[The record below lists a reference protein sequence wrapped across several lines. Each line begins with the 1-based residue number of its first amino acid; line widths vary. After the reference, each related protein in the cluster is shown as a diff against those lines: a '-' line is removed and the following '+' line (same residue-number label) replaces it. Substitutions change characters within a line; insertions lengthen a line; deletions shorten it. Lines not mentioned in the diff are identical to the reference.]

1 MELKRLIAND
11 SKSALQCVRD
21 ECGDGALIVSTNKV
35 GKKTEVIYAIDIS
48 ERSPK
53 EDFKKSQSDTARFS
67 DALGAIKKSENNESS
82 DVRNL
87 LGQIQKE
94 LGALK
99 QKIDS
104 QQLGSQNP
112 EIKAP
117 SKASD
122 LALQSLEKRIEN
134 LLETPLEEQKS
145 WSGIQL
151 FVGTAMSGKKTCLR
165 RLTANKEQA
174 FDSAKSGSYAII
186 HLNADTKSRR
196 TFLQQWQHLG
206 EFAERDNVPIFHINN
221 INDLGSLIES
231 FASQHNLLLDLND
244 TALLSDNKM
253 IEAIEKYGVEVNYCI
268 GANTPAPIILELSR
282 IRDQI
287 PSLSFVCT
295 VNEHDEI
302 SQIIKRLA
310 AKNLQIS
317 AINQVS
323 DIELI

>member
-53 EDFKKSQSDTARFS
+53 EDLQKSLADTARFS
-67 DALGAIKKSENNESS
+67 DALGEIKKRQNNDSS

-94 LGALK
+94 LGTLK

-104 QQLGSQNP
+104 QQLGFQNP
-112 EIKAP
+112 EIKTP

-122 LALQSLEKRIEN
+122 LAFQSLKTRIDK
-134 LLETPLEEQKS
+134 LMETPLEEQKS

-196 TFLQQWQHLG
+196 TFLQQWQQLG
-206 EFAERDNVPIFHINN
+206 ELAERDSAPIFHINN
-221 INDLGSLIES
+221 TCDLATLFES
-231 FASQHNLLLDLND
+231 FASKHNLLVDVNS
-244 TALLSDNKM
+244 TSLLSNCKM
-253 IEAIEKYGVEVNYCI
+253 IEAIKKYGVEVNCCLA
-268 GANTPAPIILELSR
+268 ANAPAAVIQELSK
-282 IRDQI
+282 IQD
-287 PSLSFVCT
+287 LCT
-295 VNEHDEI
+295 APKRMLQLVNP
-302 SQIIKRLA
+302 
-310 AKNLQIS
+310 
-317 AINQVS
+317 
-323 DIELI
+323 